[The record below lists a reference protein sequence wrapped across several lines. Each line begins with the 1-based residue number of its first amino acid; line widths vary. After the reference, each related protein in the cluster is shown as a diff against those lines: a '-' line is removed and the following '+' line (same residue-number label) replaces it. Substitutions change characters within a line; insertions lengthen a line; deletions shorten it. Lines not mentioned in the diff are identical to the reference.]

1 MVMNDAKPEQERKPL
16 VIETLFFAVPG
27 AFFVLVA
34 LVYVFVTN
42 AEPIGTMALVGLAFM
57 FFFVTGY
64 LWLTSRRID
73 FRASDDNE
81 ADIRQSAGEVGE
93 FTPHSWWPFI
103 AGVAVTII
111 AAGFAVGWWMFGLGL
126 VFGAFAVVGYA
137 FENNRG
143 VYAH

>member
-1 MVMNDAKPEQERKPL
+1 MIKNDSKPERERKAL
-16 VIETLFFAVPG
+16 VVETLFFATPG

-34 LVYVFVTN
+34 LAYAFVTN
-42 AEPIGTMALVGLAFM
+42 AEPIGTMALAGLAFM

-64 LWLTSRRID
+64 LWLTSRRVD
-73 FRASDDNE
+73 FRASDDE
-81 ADIRQSAGEVGE
+81 EGEIHESAGEIGE
-93 FTPHSWWPFI
+93 FSPHSWWPFV
-103 AGVAVTII
+103 AGVAATVV

-126 VFGAFAVVGYA
+126 VLGAMAVVGYA